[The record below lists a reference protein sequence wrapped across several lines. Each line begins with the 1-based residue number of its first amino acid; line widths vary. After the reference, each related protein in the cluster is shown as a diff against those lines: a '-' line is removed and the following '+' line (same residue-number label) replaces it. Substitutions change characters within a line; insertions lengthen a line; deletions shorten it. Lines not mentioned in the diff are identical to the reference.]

1 MSNKE
6 EYLKNLATQLGNM
19 GHEEAAR
26 EVVSLKFDPLD
37 LALAIRGISLEAL
50 PKDEDH
56 IEIDFD
62 YNDKVLDRAKIYGF
76 GGECGAAAVAIN
88 RVLFGGKGTLIAF
101 LNKFLL
107 EEEGEMFGHV
117 AVKWEDSY
125 WDSEG
130 EKQKEVMEAW
140 GMLDEND
147 SNYNFTSEEDAYEVI
162 EQVLSEAEVL
172 ESFRGCSLESMINAL
187 SEAKRDIEN
196 E

>member
-26 EVVSLKFDPLD
+26 DVSSLKFDPLD
-37 LALAIRGISLEAL
+37 LGFASGKLNLDTFSESG
-50 PKDEDH
+50 DD

-62 YNDKVLDRAKIYGF
+62 HIDRVLEKAKIYGF

-88 RVLFGGKGTLIAF
+88 RVLFGEKGTLIAF
-101 LNKFLL
+101 LNKFLF

-125 WDSEG
+125 WYSDG

-140 GMLDEND
+140 AMLDEND
-147 SNYNFTSEEDAYEVI
+147 YKFPSEEDAYQVI
-162 EQVLSEAEVL
+162 EVPLSEDEVL
-172 ESFRGCSLESMINAL
+172 ESFSGCNLESMIDAL
-187 SEAKRDIEN
+187 NEARQDIEN

>member
-1 MSNKE
+1 
-6 EYLKNLATQLGNM
+6 M

-26 EVVSLKFDPLD
+26 DVSSLRFDPLD
-37 LALAIRGISLEAL
+37 LGFASGKLNLDTFSESG
-50 PKDEDH
+50 DD

-62 YNDKVLDRAKIYGF
+62 HIDRVLERAKVYGF

-130 EKQKEVMEAW
+130 EKQREMMEAW

-162 EQVLSEAEVL
+162 EQILSESEAL
-172 ESFRGCSLESMINAL
+172 ESFRGCNLESMIEAL
-187 SEAKRDIEN
+187 SSAKEEIQN